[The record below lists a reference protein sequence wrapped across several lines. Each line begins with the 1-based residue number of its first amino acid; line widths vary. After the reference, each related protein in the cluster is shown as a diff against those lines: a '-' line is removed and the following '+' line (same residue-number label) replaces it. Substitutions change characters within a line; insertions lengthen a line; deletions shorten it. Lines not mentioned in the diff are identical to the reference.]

1 MITIKIVKEINYIEG
16 NRYNVYITGNCSEY
30 MCIANQV
37 KEKDYLELCEALNG
51 LQFRL
56 NQIGRIGKP
65 VSQWTDNVKLVT
77 EEWCDPNF
85 ESAAD
90 AEEYLMEHPVNPLLN
105 Q

>member
-1 MITIKIVKEINYIEG
+1 MITIKIVKEIHYIEG

-30 MCIANQV
+30 MCIASHV
-37 KEKDYLELCEALNG
+37 KEKDYLDLCEALNG

-56 NQIGRIGKP
+56 NQVGRIGKP

>member
-1 MITIKIVKEINYIEG
+1 MITIKIVKEIHYIEG

-37 KEKDYLELCEALNG
+37 KEKDYLDLCEALNG
-51 LQFRL
+51 LQIRL
-56 NQIGRIGKP
+56 NQIGHIGKP
-65 VSQWTDNVKLVT
+65 VEQWTDNVKLIT
-77 EEWCDPNF
+77 EEWRDPNF
-85 ESAAD
+85 DSKAE

>member
-1 MITIKIVKEINYIEG
+1 MITIKIVKEIHYIEG

-37 KEKDYLELCEALNG
+37 KEKDYLDLCEALNG
-51 LQFRL
+51 LQIRL
-56 NQIGRIGKP
+56 NQIGHIGKP
-65 VSQWTDNVKLVT
+65 VEQWVDNVKLIT

-85 ESAAD
+85 DSKAE